1 MQQTLGRSRQLGI
14 KLYEFTPLY
23 NHMYTSY
30 YLFEMICNIR
40 RTGWSRG
47 LRWTNMASKPWWRL
61 SQADQSGDVVWIYSL
76 EKENRLPFVSEG
88 ETAYKGCRSGAYDH
102 MSSANCNTPR
112 KVVSWT
118 HRLSTICFWS
128 MLPCHAQC
136 IPGNWQIHQIQC
148 VEYVEY
154 VDMLHKMCV
163 DHLLDW
169 GSITIRASS
178 SVGRLEG
185 HGGTHELMPTSN
197 VGPIWPPLLT
207 QSLRIVPDTVLKVDN
222 YIITFTVGLYDEWCG
237 QISYFDLFWLCAS
250 KEQDGCSVWV
260 LDFLQVF
267 VDRPR

>member
-23 NHMYTSY
+23 NHMYTSS

-136 IPGNWQIHQIQC
+136 IPGNWQIKCWICWICWYASQDVRWPSPWLRLDHYQSKLQRWQARGAWRHSWIDADIQC
-148 VEYVEY
+148 
-154 VDMLHKMCV
+154 
-163 DHLLDW
+163 
-169 GSITIRASS
+169 GSNLASFGVYRVTDS
-178 SVGRLEG
+178 
-185 HGGTHELMPTSN
+185 HWELCL
-197 VGPIWPPLLT
+197 IECW
-207 QSLRIVPDTVLKVDN
+207 K
-222 YIITFTVGLYDEWCG
+222 
-237 QISYFDLFWLCAS
+237 
-250 KEQDGCSVWV
+250 
-260 LDFLQVF
+260 
-267 VDRPR
+267 